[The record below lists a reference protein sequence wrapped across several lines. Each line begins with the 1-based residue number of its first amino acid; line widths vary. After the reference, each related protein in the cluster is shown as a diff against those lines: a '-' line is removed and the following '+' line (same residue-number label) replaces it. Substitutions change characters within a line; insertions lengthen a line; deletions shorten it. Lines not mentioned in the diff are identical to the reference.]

1 MVDIKSVFPSLC
13 YNLHL
18 LLVGFQ
24 WACCFEIQIPSVF
37 ATLVNWFLFVALGYL
52 VPWLICPL

>member
-1 MVDIKSVFPSLC
+1 MVDIKLVFPSVY

-24 WACCFEIQIPSVF
+24 RACCFEIRIPSVF

-52 VPWLICPL
+52 VP